1 MKTSKIAAVF
11 QGSDNSLGYRT
22 GTLYHLTL
30 TQEIKI
36 QGNSINTIFSIKR
49 DDRKDGK
56 GDCQYSSI
64 HALLDNWSVM
74 HKYK

>member
-11 QGSDNSLGYRT
+11 QGSNGSLGYKT

-30 TQEIKI
+30 TQEIKV
-36 QGNSINTIFSIKR
+36 QGYSIITIFSIKR

-56 GDCQYSSI
+56 GYCQYASI
-64 HALLDNWSVM
+64 HALLDNWSIM